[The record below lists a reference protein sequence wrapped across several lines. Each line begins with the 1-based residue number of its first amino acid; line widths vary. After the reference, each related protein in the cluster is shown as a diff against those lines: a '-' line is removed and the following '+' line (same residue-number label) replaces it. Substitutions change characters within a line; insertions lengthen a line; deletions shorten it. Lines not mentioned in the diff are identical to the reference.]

1 MFSSVITQKERI
13 TCITRIII
21 RAFDESARDIDSS
34 QTEETKKRVLWEKI
48 YTQSSAVRNMQKEKI
63 IIKALVLVS
72 FLTYPS

>member
-1 MFSSVITQKERI
+1 MSQLEISTVVKQKK
-13 TCITRIII
+13 
-21 RAFDESARDIDSS
+21 
-34 QTEETKKRVLWEKI
+34 QKKRVLWEKI